1 MRRILKKHS
10 TKPERIVYEILKELH
25 IPFKHRWL
33 IKGMEVD
40 FVINKICIEIDG
52 HQQNTDKNVMLA
64 NLEYIPIHL
73 HNSEVNRNNII
84 NLIKKLKI

>member
-1 MRRILKKHS
+1 MRRIFKKQS
-10 TKPERIVYEILKELH
+10 TKPERIVYEVLKELH

-33 IKGMEVD
+33 INGKEVD

-64 NLEYIPIHL
+64 NLGYIPIHL
-73 HNSEVNRNNII
+73 HNSEVNRDSII
-84 NLIKKLKI
+84 NLIKKLKT